1 MQYFISTVREY
12 RAYFCIPLIM
22 ERIELEIIA
31 LSHSMAK
38 HSNYAVILGEL
49 EGPRRLPVVIG
60 GFEAQAIAVSMEKME
75 TQRPMTHDLMLNLLE
90 HYGVELKEVVITDL
104 NDGVFIAAL
113 YCVREGMIVEIDSRT
128 SDALALAVRFGC
140 PIYTYERIMDEAGI
154 ILDDETNEQVNE
166 ARQTQRK
173 KPKKKSLADMTAVQ
187 LEKMLGTVLE
197 NEDYERAAKIRD
209 ELNRREEMS

>member
-1 MQYFISTVREY
+1 MNK
-12 RAYFCIPLIM
+12 
-22 ERIELEIIA
+22 IELEIVA

-75 TQRPMTHDLMLNLLE
+75 TQRPMTHDLMLNIFEQYKVQLD
-90 HYGVELKEVVITDL
+90 EVVITDL
-104 NDGVFIAAL
+104 NDGVFIASL
-113 YCVREGMIVEIDSRT
+113 FCSHNGETIEIDSRT

-154 ILDDETNEQVNE
+154 ILEDDVNDQVEE
-166 ARQTQRK
+166 ARKTKRK
-173 KPKKKSLADMTAVQ
+173 KPEKKSLGDMTSDQ
-187 LEKMLGTVLE
+187 LEKMLSTVLD